1 MYLWRWLASQKWWAD
16 NEKDLLVVAGD
27 RLAVIEEAGR
37 KRLRLEVASRSRTQ
51 LQNLTKQFGGRIEK
65 LPADWQRRF
74 SRKQKTKPLRIGR
87 RLIIARSRKN
97 RPSTNQLII
106 PPGTAFGTGAH
117 ATTAMS
123 LRMLER
129 VMRFWGAPAP
139 ARAIFGAGAENLR
152 KRSRSRGRDRQHA
165 RRVRSP
171 ELIVDLGTGSGI
183 LALAAKRLGAARVIG
198 VDNDPVAIST
208 AKENARLNKIK
219 GMQFRVE
226 DVRHW
231 KSHAKSLFLG
241 SGFGGRVD
249 IVTANLFSELL
260 IEILPKLKGA
270 RWLILSGILRKQERD
285 VTRALKRNKIDILQL
300 CRRGK
305 WVAILATVG

>member
-1 MYLWRWLASQKWWAD
+1 MYLWRRLASQKWLGD
-16 NEKDLLVVAGD
+16 NEKGLRAVADD
-27 RLAVIEEAGR
+27 RLAIIEEAGR

-51 LQNLTKQFGGRIEK
+51 LQNLTKQFGGRVEK

-87 RLIIARSRKN
+87 RLIIVRSRKN

-106 PPGTAFGTGAH
+106 PSGAAFGTGEH

-129 VMRFWGAPAP
+129 VMRSWGAHAH
-139 ARAIFGAGAENLR
+139 ARAIFGAPAENLR
-152 KRSRSRGRDRQHA
+152 KRSRSRGSDRQHA

-183 LALAAKRLGAARVIG
+183 LALAGKRFGATRVIG
-198 VDNDPVAIST
+198 IDNDPVAIST
-208 AKENARLNKIK
+208 AKENARLNRISDAE
-219 GMQFRVE
+219 FRVG
-226 DVRHW
+226 DARRC
-231 KSHAKSLFLG
+231 KFPGKI
-241 SGFGGRVD
+241 D
-249 IVTANLFSELL
+249 IVAANLFSRLL
-260 IEILPKLKGA
+260 IEILPRLKRA
-270 RWLILSGILRKQERD
+270 RWLILSGILREQERD
-285 VTRALKRNKIDILQL
+285 VTGALKRNKIDILQL
-300 CRRGK
+300 RRRGK